1 MMKYIGLDAHISSCS
16 FHVLDNFGTSLH
28 WCTLPTNGAMLVK
41 YVKEIEGAKTL
52 CFEETGL
59 ARWLYGLLHRE
70 VDKLIVCDPVKNRYL
85 SQGPKNDPIDAKKL
99 AELLS
104 NNSLNPVYH
113 GIDAREELRDLV
125 YGYLALIQDFVRIK
139 NRYKAIFRS
148 QGINQKGTAVYS
160 DESFLKNIK
169 KGHARFVG
177 QRVYDIIR
185 VLEEKRK
192 EYIQE
197 LTKQQRKFPEILLLK
212 TIPGLGTIQ
221 ACKIVAIVVTPDR
234 FENKYKFYSYSGLAK
249 HDKESGGRS
258 YGKRGAHANRT
269 LKGVFRTAG
278 QTVLRGQSGLRK
290 YYDRLM
296 SKGVHADA
304 AYNSV
309 CRKLASTT
317 LAVWK
322 KGEKYRDDFITNPKQ
337 IRP

>member
-1 MMKYIGLDAHISSCS
+1 MKYIGLDAHISSCS
-16 FHVLDNFGTSLH
+16 FHVLDGHGKSLD
-28 WCTLPTNGAMLVK
+28 WREMPTNGAMLIK
-41 YVKEIEGAKTL
+41 YLKEIEGEKTL

-59 ARWLYGLLHRE
+59 SRWLYGLLHRE

-85 SQGPKNDPIDAKKL
+85 SQGPKKDPIDAKKL
-99 AELLS
+99 AELLRG
-104 NNSLNPVYH
+104 NFLHPVYH

-125 YGYLALIQDFVRIK
+125 YGYLALIQDFVRLK

-148 QGINQKGTAVYS
+148 QGINQKGAAVYG
-160 DESFLKNIK
+160 DESFLKDIK

-185 VLEEKRK
+185 VFEEKRK
-192 EYIQE
+192 EYVKE
-197 LTKQQRKFPEILLLK
+197 LAKQQRKFPEIRLLK
-212 TIPGLGTIQ
+212 TIPGIGVIQ
-221 ACKIVAIVVTPDR
+221 ACKIAAIVVTPDR
-234 FENKYKFYSYSGLAK
+234 FENKYKFYSYCGLVK
-249 HDKESGGRS
+249 HDKESGGQS
-258 YGKRGAHANRT
+258 YGKRCAHSNRT

-290 YYDRLM
+290 HYDRLM
-296 SKGVHADA
+296 SKGCHADD

-309 CRKLASTT
+309 CRKVASLS

-322 KGEKYRDDFITNPKQ
+322 TGEKYRDDFINTQKL